1 MQKHPLYKLTP
12 AGIRERLRL
21 TSAYLARKEAEYEA
35 LKAEIEELKG
45 QRRGTRNG
53 RKAA

>member
-1 MQKHPLYKLTP
+1 MTP

-21 TSAYLARKEAEYEA
+21 TSAYLARKEAEYDA
-35 LKAEIEELKG
+35 LKSEIEELKSETI
-45 QRRGTRNG
+45 RARNG

>member
-1 MQKHPLYKLTP
+1 M
-12 AGIRERLRL
+12 RL
-21 TSAYLARKEAEYEA
+21 TSACLAPKEAEYDA